1 MSIPGVIFQFGN
13 IQIVAPQNSGNA
25 VEVRINPLTRN
36 VRVGVNGLS
45 EEFPVDQVFNVTYQ
59 GGLGGGDTFINAI
72 SVPGVCYGYGG
83 YNNFVG
89 GMAFNF
95 VYLYGNSNA
104 YTAAG
109 AGNTVFL
116 SGGQNNRV
124 SNPAGSQIVV
134 YP

>member
-13 IQIVAPQNSGNA
+13 IQITAPQPGGNA
-25 VEVRINPLTRN
+25 AEVRINPLTGN

-45 EEFPVDQVFNVTYQ
+45 EEFPAAQVFNVTYQ
-59 GGLGGGDTFINAI
+59 GGPGGGDTFVNALN
-72 SVPGVCYGYGG
+72 VPGVCYGFGG

-95 VYLYGNSNA
+95 IYLYGNYNVYS
-104 YTAAG
+104 AAG
-109 AGNTVFL
+109 ASNTVF
-116 SGGQNNRV
+116 SNGGQNNRIA
-124 SNPAGSQIVV
+124 NPAGSQMVV